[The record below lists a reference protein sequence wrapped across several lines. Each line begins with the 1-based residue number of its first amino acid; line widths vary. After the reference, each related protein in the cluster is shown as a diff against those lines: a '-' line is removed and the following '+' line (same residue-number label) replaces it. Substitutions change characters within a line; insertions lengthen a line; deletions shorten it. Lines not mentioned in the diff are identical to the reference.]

1 MVNRGKPKFMMQD
14 YHSTRILWNGLG
26 LNLDNLYNYTT
37 LNVHGPSVDH
47 SNTVQTNGLFRQN
60 FFYKKH
66 VLKQSRID
74 EDLFLYP
81 KITRT
86 KSHVTINILINTI
99 CSWHHMVYMKWAR

>member
-14 YHSTRILWNGLG
+14 YHSTRILWKGLG
-26 LNLDNLYNYTT
+26 LNLDNLFNYTT

-47 SNTVQTNGLFRQN
+47 SNTVQMDGLFRQN

-74 EDLFLYP
+74 EE
-81 KITRT
+81 
-86 KSHVTINILINTI
+86 KSFPNMQWQKKSKFPERL
-99 CSWHHMVYMKWAR
+99 S